1 MPPGPARM
9 PLFFG
14 GGSVSWCEVF
24 KSLCFWGPGMVIAAI
39 MIAALY
45 KLADKYLGEFIKA
58 QQGQA
63 ASLAAL
69 AQGTEGLRDSVQGF
83 VTRDNQEH
91 REMIILLKCVT
102 DKLKR
107 IEEHV

>member
-1 MPPGPARM
+1 MAW
-9 PLFFG
+9 
-14 GGSVSWCEVF
+14 SEVI
-24 KSLCFWGPGMVIAAI
+24 KSLCFWGPGMVIAAF
-39 MIAALY
+39 MITGLY

-83 VTRDNQEH
+83 VARDNQEH

-102 DKLKR
+102 GKLER
-107 IEEHV
+107 IEEQVYGC

>member
-1 MPPGPARM
+1 M
-9 PLFFG
+9 
-14 GGSVSWCEVF
+14 SWAEVL
-24 KSLCFWGPGMVIAAI
+24 KSLSFWGPGMVIAGT
-39 MIAALY
+39 MVAALY

-63 ASLAAL
+63 SSLAAL

-83 VTRDNQEH
+83 VAGDNREH

-102 DKLKR
+102 EKLER
-107 IEEHV
+107 IEEQVYGC

>member
-1 MPPGPARM
+1 MT
-9 PLFFG
+9 
-14 GGSVSWCEVF
+14 WCEVL
-24 KSLCFWGPGMVIAAI
+24 KSLCFWGPGMAIAGT
-39 MIAALY
+39 MITALY

-69 AQGTEGLRDSVQGF
+69 AQGTEGLRDSVKGF
-83 VTRDNQEH
+83 VARDNQEH

-102 DKLKR
+102 EKLER
-107 IEEHV
+107 IEEQVYGC

>member
-1 MPPGPARM
+1 
-9 PLFFG
+9 
-14 GGSVSWCEVF
+14 
-24 KSLCFWGPGMVIAAI
+24 MVIAGF

-69 AQGTEGLRDSVQGF
+69 AQGTEGLRDSMQGY
-83 VTRDNQEH
+83 VARDTQEH
-91 REMIILLKCVT
+91 REMVILLKCVT
-102 DKLKR
+102 QKLER
-107 IEEHV
+107 IEEQVYGC